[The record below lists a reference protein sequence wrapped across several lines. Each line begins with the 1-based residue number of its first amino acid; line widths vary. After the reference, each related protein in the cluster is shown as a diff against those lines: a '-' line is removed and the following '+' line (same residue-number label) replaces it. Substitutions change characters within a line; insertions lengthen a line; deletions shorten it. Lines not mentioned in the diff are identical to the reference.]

1 MSAGRRVLV
10 VDNPIAGRRRRSPG
24 SFHRTI
30 DALAASGCITT
41 VLPTD
46 GRHQAEAQVREA
58 RDDPGLEAD
67 VIVASG
73 GDGTVNEVLSGL
85 LDGAAVQD
93 GVFQGPAFA
102 TFPFGTVNVLALEI
116 GLEPKPAAMAGMIA
130 EGRIIEATVGRVE
143 GRRFLLCVGAGLDSA
158 AVKYLKPWLKSL
170 IGRGAYFV
178 ALLIA
183 LIRDGSTVFEVEIDD
198 QRYRASTVIVT
209 TCSRF
214 AGPHVV
220 APEARLDDGTLHVLL
235 GLRTGRWNLVRYGI
249 AYARG
254 RIPFLDDVLVRPV
267 QSLRILEPR
276 GYAVQVDG
284 DLRGQLPVEVVA
296 EEARLRLLMPN

>member
-1 MSAGRRVLV
+1 MNPGRRVLV
-10 VDNPIAGRRRRSPG
+10 VDNPVAGRRRRRPG
-24 SFHRTI
+24 SFRRTI

-41 VLPTD
+41 VLPTKGPD
-46 GRHQAEAQVREA
+46 QAEAQVREA

-67 VIVASG
+67 VVVASG
-73 GDGTVNEVLSGL
+73 GDGTVNEVLCGL
-85 LDGAAVQD
+85 LDGAAAQ
-93 GVFQGPAFA
+93 GGIFQGPVFA

-116 GLEPKPAAMAGMIA
+116 GLEPKPGAMAAMIA
-130 EGRIIEATVGRVE
+130 KGRIIEATVGRVE
-143 GRRFLLCVGAGLDSA
+143 DRRFLLCVGAGLDSA

-178 ALLIA
+178 ALLLA
-183 LIRDGSTVFEVEIDD
+183 LIRDGSTVFEVEVDG
-198 QRYRASTVIVT
+198 QRHRASTVIVT

-235 GLRTGRWNLVRYGI
+235 GLRMGRWNLMRYGI

-254 RIPFLDDVLVRPV
+254 RIPFLDDVLVQPV
-267 QSLRILEPR
+267 QSLRILEPQ

-284 DLRGQLPVEVVA
+284 DLRARLPVEVVA
-296 EEARLRLLMPN
+296 EEARLRLLVPE

>member
-1 MSAGRRVLV
+1 MNAGRRVLV
-10 VDNPIAGRRRRSPG
+10 VDNPIAGRRRRRPG
-24 SFHRTI
+24 SFRRTI
-30 DALAASGCITT
+30 DALAAGGCITT
-41 VLPTD
+41 VLPTGGPD
-46 GRHQAEAQVREA
+46 QAEALVREA

-67 VIVASG
+67 VVVASG
-73 GDGTVNEVLSGL
+73 GDGTVNEVLCGL
-85 LDGAAVQD
+85 LDGASTRD

-116 GLEPKPAAMAGMIA
+116 GLEPKPADMAGMVA
-130 EGRIIEATVGRVE
+130 NGRIIEATVGRVE

-158 AVKYLKPWLKSL
+158 AVKYLKPWLKSA

-183 LIRDGSTVFEVEIDD
+183 LIRDGGTIFEVEIDG
-198 QRYRASTVIVT
+198 QRHQASTVIVSN
-209 TCSRF
+209 CSRF

-235 GLRTGRWNLVRYGI
+235 GLRSGRWNLIRYGI

-254 RIPFLDDVLVRPV
+254 RIPFLDDVLVQPAR
-267 QSLRILEPR
+267 QLRILEPK

-284 DLRGQLPVEVVA
+284 DLRGHLPVEVVA
-296 EEARLRLLMPN
+296 EEARLRLLVPQ